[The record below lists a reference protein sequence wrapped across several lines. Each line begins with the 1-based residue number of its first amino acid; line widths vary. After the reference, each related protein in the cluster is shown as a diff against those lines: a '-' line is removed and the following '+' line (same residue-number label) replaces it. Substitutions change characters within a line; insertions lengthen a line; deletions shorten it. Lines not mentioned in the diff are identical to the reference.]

1 MRDDEIDRILNHAAG
16 PEPDPDPALLDR
28 IAGSIG
34 STLKPVRP
42 IAPRWVI
49 AAGLSVI
56 CAAVAVAGALLL
68 GPHGIQKMH
77 AAEIAIIFPVLGL
90 LIWFGGVRCAGEM
103 IPGSRRRFAPWFFP
117 IGAIVALLAVFAILF
132 HNYRTERFVS
142 QGLVCLRAGLL
153 QAIPAAL
160 AGWFLLRRGFAV
172 NAVAAGFAIGAF
184 AGLAGVS
191 MLELHCVNFEA
202 PHVMIWH
209 TGVLPL
215 AGAGGALWFWARR
228 RVRPS
233 TSS

>member
-1 MRDDEIDRILNHAAG
+1 MRDDQIDRILNRAAG
-16 PEPDPDPALLDR
+16 PEPDPALVDR

-42 IAPRWVI
+42 IASLWAI

-77 AAEIAIIFPVLGL
+77 AAEIAIIFPTLGL
-90 LIWFGGVRCAGEM
+90 LIWFGAVRCAAEM
-103 IPGSRRRFAPWFFP
+103 IPASRRRFSPWFFP
-117 IGAIVALLAVFAILF
+117 TAASMVLFAAFAIVF
-132 HNYRTERFVS
+132 HDYRTGRFVS
-142 QGLVCLRAGLL
+142 QGVVCLKAGLL

-160 AGWFLLRRGFAV
+160 AGWLLLRRGFAV
-172 NAVAAGFAIGAF
+172 NAAAAGFAIGAF

-202 PHVMIWH
+202 PHVMVWH

-228 RVRPS
+228 RVRLS
-233 TSS
+233 ASS

>member
-1 MRDDEIDRILNHAAG
+1 MRDDEIDRILNRAAG
-16 PEPDPDPALLDR
+16 PEPDPALLDR

-42 IAPRWVI
+42 IAPRWAI
-49 AAGLSVI
+49 AAGMSGI

-77 AAEIAIIFPVLGL
+77 AAEIALIFPILGL
-90 LIWFGGVRCAGEM
+90 LIWCGAQRCVEEM
-103 IPGSRRRFAPWFFP
+103 IPGSRRRVARWVFP
-117 IGAIVALLAVFAILF
+117 VAACAALLLVFALLF
-132 HNYRTERFVS
+132 QDYRAERFVS

-160 AGWFLLRRGFAV
+160 GGWFLLRRGFAV

-202 PHVMIWH
+202 PHVMVWH

-215 AGAGGALWFWARR
+215 AGASGALWFWLRL

-233 TSS
+233 ASS